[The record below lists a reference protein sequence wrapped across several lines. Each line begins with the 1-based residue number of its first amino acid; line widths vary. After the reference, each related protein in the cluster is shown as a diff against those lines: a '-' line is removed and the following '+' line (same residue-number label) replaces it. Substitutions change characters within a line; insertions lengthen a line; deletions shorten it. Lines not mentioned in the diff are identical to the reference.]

1 MEKRPKA
8 AKLFEIEMQ
17 RTCTNVT
24 KTNSYICQLLFA
36 DLKSR
41 AIPSAK
47 TSMLNA
53 EFHSQCCL
61 ARASLSL
68 CNNNIFEFIYR
79 SNLPVSK
86 TCHFS
91 ISVCVRCC

>member
-1 MEKRPKA
+1 MA

-24 KTNSYICQLLFA
+24 KTNSYICQLLLS

-41 AIPSAK
+41 TICSAK

-53 EFHSQCCL
+53 EFHYQCRL
-61 ARASLSL
+61 ARVRLSL
-68 CNNNIFEFIYR
+68 YNKIFEI
-79 SNLPVSK
+79 N
-86 TCHFS
+86 
-91 ISVCVRCC
+91 ISFQSSS